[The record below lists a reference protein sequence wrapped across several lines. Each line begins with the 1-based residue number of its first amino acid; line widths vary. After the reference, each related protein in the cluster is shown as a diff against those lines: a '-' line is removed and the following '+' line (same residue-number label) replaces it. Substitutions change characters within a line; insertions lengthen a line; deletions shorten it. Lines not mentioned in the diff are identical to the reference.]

1 MSKTKAIIE
10 VVIEGGKK
18 VKQLS
23 DRILKNKVKNVQKTP
38 DKKFTYNNP
47 ETRKV
52 VSDRPGK
59 KGQVFEVN
67 KSGPVKGSIGKKK
80 YIRDMKRY
88 HHKDVFNSNKI
99 KDIQG
104 AKDGGRMG
112 YKDGSK
118 GCKLATKGKGNA
130 YGMNS

>member
-38 DKKFTYNNP
+38 DKKFTYNNS

-52 VSDRPGK
+52 VS
-59 KGQVFEVN
+59 
-67 KSGPVKGSIGKKK
+67 
-80 YIRDMKRY
+80 KRRWTNGLQRW
-88 HHKDVFNSNKI
+88 F
-99 KDIQG
+99 
-104 AKDGGRMG
+104 
-112 YKDGSK
+112 
-118 GCKLATKGKGNA
+118 
-130 YGMNS
+130 